1 VVPVYEDLE
10 GYIQNSAVFGI
21 STMTTPLLLMTGD
34 NDGTVFWHQSVE
46 LYNIARRAKKN
57 VVMLVYN
64 NEDHGLRTKKN
75 QVDYHRRIQAWFGHY
90 LKGESAPGWVSAGIS
105 ALEAGR
111 RN

>member
-1 VVPVYEDLE
+1 
-10 GYIQNSAVFGI
+10 
-21 STMTTPLLLMTGD
+21 MTTPLLLMTGD

-46 LYNIARRAKKN
+46 LYNIARRARKN

-90 LKGESAPGWVSAGIS
+90 LKGEPVAPWIAEGIP
-105 ALEAGR
+105 ALAR
-111 RN
+111 AR